1 MTGSP
6 SFEDASC
13 GSYLDR
19 VVESSSFIDT
29 KLLRATYDACVEA
42 LPTAGMDPSA
52 LIQMVN
58 VLSLTLAQLAGSLVQ
73 ASKDIDSLLEEV
85 WTAYN
90 DSKAKP
96 DALTRAV
103 VTCMFQ
109 PVFLLR
115 AELTSTMKLWLAGFI
130 RFGSRHRPNVVF
142 HLACRLCQT
151 WRAHPVS
158 ALSFV
163 DELVE
168 LLLYKE
174 PLIDEKEQLATD
186 AGAPFQGFQGY
197 SPLDGNQTAAVTTHA
212 KDRFVRLVMLSFV
225 DDVAVDKS
233 SSSNDTQQL
242 FDALT
247 ARLLKLNVT
256 PEWQKQHMLNSDGF
270 GKKLRSWQALCI
282 VSAHVTKSQ
291 LTELLPT
298 LATAFAVPQLPSVRY
313 YMELFGMRM
322 AAKFPTEICSGVL
335 LPMLG
340 DANLMPQV
348 GASLLLVSAY
358 LVDTKLDDNSL
369 DVDCGELLET
379 MLPWLNT
386 SHGYTRVLAQ
396 YLLAKV
402 LPRHIHYLKQSS
414 KDTPGLRFL
423 EGTARYL
430 SNNKECKRMLRRQAR
445 QLDEFHPDYES
456 SLLGM
461 LSSGF
466 ISEFGEL
473 LPRDD
478 ALRCSEQL
486 KTAMNELY
494 AQYQLENFPPTPS
507 EQKSSMEA
515 DSVSGFL
522 TVQRKI
528 DTTAL
533 LLEDSALPAAMRADF
548 DAARRGATL
557 NARQRPRQPLIMC
570 ASLVD
575 KVPNLAGLARTCEIF
590 NAQKLVV
597 PNLRMTQQDVTFVNV
612 SATAHKWMPLEEVRP
627 QGDDLRR
634 ALVRWKREGYT
645 IVAVEQ
651 TASSVSLASYTL
663 PRKMVLVLGREKEG
677 IPVEVL
683 QLVDVCV
690 EIPQFGLVRS
700 LNVHVSGALVLWE
713 YTQQQLMSGALESTL

>member
-1 MTGSP
+1 MN
-6 SFEDASC
+6 
-13 GSYLDR
+13 
-19 VVESSSFIDT
+19 
-29 KLLRATYDACVEA
+29 
-42 LPTAGMDPSA
+42 PSA

-197 SPLDGNQTAAVTTHA
+197 SPLDGNQTAAITTHA

-256 PEWQKQHMLNSDGF
+256 PEWQKQHMLNSDGY
-270 GKKLRSWQALCI
+270 CI
-282 VSAHVTKSQ
+282 CCAS
-291 LTELLPT
+291 
-298 LATAFAVPQLPSVRY
+298 TAQC
-313 YMELFGMRM
+313 MELFGMRM

-478 ALRCSEQL
+478 ALRFSEQL

-507 EQKSSMEA
+507 EQKSSMET
-515 DSVSGFL
+515 DSVSGIL

-713 YTQQQLMSGALESTL
+713 YTQQQLMSGALESTI